1 MEGKVIFVG
10 AGPGDPEL
18 ITVKAKNYIE
28 DADVILYAGSL
39 INPEILKWARKDAE
53 IINTAEL
60 TMEEITD
67 IMIKK
72 VKEGKL
78 VVRIKSGD
86 FSIYGALT
94 EEIWALQDA
103 KVDYDFVPG
112 ITAAL
117 AAASA
122 LGIELTLPRVS
133 QTVIIT
139 RASGNVPMVGSLKD
153 FAPLIYKGASL
164 VIYTGAHII
173 DKVVSELREAGIKED
188 QSIAV
193 VYKATWKDEKIVK
206 GTLKDI
212 AEKVKKE
219 KITRDA
225 VILIG
230 EILAPEKY
238 KGEIRSSAYDP
249 NYVTGFRSDKI
260 KDPLKYF
267 ELRYQV
273 DKIFGEE
280 YLKYLILSTKECMSK
295 GDYEKAR
302 ELSKKIERVLKE
314 TAVNPRLKEEAENLL
329 KKL

>member
-1 MEGKVIFVG
+1 MEGKVVFIG

-28 DADVILYAGSL
+28 EADVILYAGSL
-39 INPEILKWARKDAE
+39 INPEILKWARRDAK

-60 TMEEITD
+60 TLEQIAE
-67 IMIKK
+67 IMIKRA
-72 VKEGKL
+72 KEGKL
-78 VVRIKSGD
+78 VVRLKSGD

-103 KVDYDFVPG
+103 KVKYEFVPG
-112 ITAAL
+112 ITAAI
-117 AAASA
+117 AAASS
-122 LGIELTLPRVS
+122 LGIELTLPKVS

-139 RASGNVPMVGSLKD
+139 RASANVPMIGSLKD

-164 VIYTGAHII
+164 VIYTGVHVI
-173 DKVVSELREAGIKED
+173 DKVVQELKEAGVKED
-188 QSIAV
+188 EPVAV

-212 AEKVKKE
+212 AEKVKRE

-225 VILIG
+225 VIIVG
-230 EILAPEKY
+230 QILTPEKF
-238 KGEIRSSAYDP
+238 KGQIRSSAYDP
-249 NYVTGFRSDKI
+249 EHVTGFRTSKV

-267 ELRYQV
+267 EMRYEV

-280 YLKYLILSTKECMSK
+280 YLKHLLLAIKDSLNK
-295 GDYEKAR
+295 GDYQRAK
-302 ELSKKIERVLKE
+302 ELSKKVERVLRE
-314 TAVNPRLKEEAENLL
+314 ASVNPRLREEAESLL
-329 KKL
+329 KRL